1 VKWKNKNIII
11 TAVLFILIS
20 ILLGMSLRWVYIQ
33 EKKLESTLDQTLNRL
48 EVFAFQNNYN

>member
-1 VKWKNKNIII
+1 MPQVFY
-11 TAVLFILIS
+11 TPEAVLFILIS